1 MSLFAMADLHLPL
14 SVDKPMDIFGPKWQ
28 DYVRKIKKNWCAV
41 VTPEDTVIVP
51 GDVSWSM
58 SLNDSLNDFQFI
70 DELPGKKLIG
80 KGNHDYWWATMS
92 KNRAFVKEQGFDT
105 IDFLFNNAYKV
116 ENFIICGTRGWYVDE
131 KAQGS
136 NSGADYEKIVLREAA
151 RLKIGLDEA
160 VKLRGDG
167 NEEILVFFHFPPI
180 FNSFVCDEIVEV
192 LLSYGIKR
200 CYFGHIHGVYNIPRS
215 INYRGI
221 NFSIISADYL
231 DFVPMII
238 V

>member
-1 MSLFAMADLHLPL
+1 
-14 SVDKPMDIFGPKWQ
+14 
-28 DYVRKIKKNWCAV
+28 
-41 VTPEDTVIVP
+41 
-51 GDVSWSM
+51 
-58 SLNDSLNDFQFI
+58 
-70 DELPGKKLIG
+70 
-80 KGNHDYWWATMS
+80 MS
-92 KNRAFVKEQGFDT
+92 KNRAFVKEQGFGT

-136 NSGADYEKIVLREAA
+136 NSGADYEKIVMREAA

-160 VKLRGDG
+160 IKLRGDG
-167 NEEILVFFHFPPI
+167 NEEILVFFHFPPV